1 MYLMKNINSL
11 ALCLLVVTS
20 CGGGSEKAEV
30 TPPPVAVATGLLIP
44 VSDSSVLLDSM
55 RGGFAQIAAANAA
68 RMGGQVWEA
77 TSVDASTNFTT
88 TYTLEANVDEHDFVK
103 YDGNH
108 LFIAPS
114 RGMDCCFILE
124 DALAPEMALADEMP
138 TENDERSIRILATDP
153 SDASALEVS
162 TIALSDNLSVE
173 GLYVNDSQL
182 VAISSSGWWG
192 GYGDSFTRVA
202 NWESQTTILSVYDI
216 ADVTAPTNQ
225 INIEFEGGFVNSRK
239 KGDIVYLVAR
249 HTPIIEGFVYYPN
262 DAQKIENERLL
273 SEISLED
280 MLPTMSIDGVSSPLV
295 DAGDCLIA
303 DSEHELSPAV
313 NGYPTMTILIAVD
326 LVDPSIAK
334 ARCYLEPT
342 DGIYVSQN
350 AIYLSQIDYDDSLT
364 EPSSRTIIHRFELT
378 KNLVYQ
384 GSGAAEGSLYLS
396 GDRDFR
402 INEHDGYLRL
412 VTTQR
417 TGDSSDTVDHK
428 LSILKLNT
436 EDVELDLV
444 STLPNSERPEAI
456 GKPNE
461 ALYGVR
467 FMGDALYLVTFERID
482 PLYVVDLS
490 KPTDPM
496 IAGELMVTGFSDFLH
511 AVNDDLLM
519 GLGQDENGL
528 VKLELFNVA
537 DMTAPYSLGGISL
550 GESEGASWGYSE
562 ARYNRHAFTYQ
573 AIDASKDRFLIPA
586 TISFYSAEM
595 RYQEDNRLY
604 MFEIN
609 SKDNAALASIDEI
622 GRISAGR
629 EWWQSN
635 LMRSVIHDDAV
646 YYVNGNAVWS
656 ALWTNPTEQ
665 KGPL

>member
-1 MYLMKNINSL
+1 
-11 ALCLLVVTS
+11 
-20 CGGGSEKAEV
+20 
-30 TPPPVAVATGLLIP
+30 
-44 VSDSSVLLDSM
+44 
-55 RGGFAQIAAANAA
+55 
-68 RMGGQVWEA
+68 
-77 TSVDASTNFTT
+77 
-88 TYTLEANVDEHDFVK
+88 
-103 YDGNH
+103 
-108 LFIAPS
+108 
-114 RGMDCCFILE
+114 
-124 DALAPEMALADEMP
+124 
-138 TENDERSIRILATDP
+138 
-153 SDASALEVS
+153 
-162 TIALSDNLSVE
+162 
-173 GLYVNDSQL
+173 
-182 VAISSSGWWG
+182 
-192 GYGDSFTRVA
+192 
-202 NWESQTTILSVYDI
+202 
-216 ADVTAPTNQ
+216 
-225 INIEFEGGFVNSRK
+225 
-239 KGDIVYLVAR
+239 
-249 HTPIIEGFVYYPN
+249 
-262 DAQKIENERLL
+262 
-273 SEISLED
+273 
-280 MLPTMSIDGVSSPLV
+280 MSIDGVSSPLV
-295 DAGDCLIA
+295 NVGDCLIA

-326 LVDPSIAK
+326 LVDRSIAK

-350 AIYLSQIDYDDSLT
+350 AIYLSQIDYDDSLI

-384 GSGAAEGSLYLS
+384 GSGAAKGSLYLS

-436 EDVELDLV
+436 QDVELDLV

-490 KPTDPM
+490 QPTDPM

-595 RYQEDNRLY
+595 GYQEDSRLY

-609 SKDNAALASIDEI
+609 SKENAALASIDEI

-646 YYVNGNAVWS
+646 YYVNGKAVWS

>member
-1 MYLMKNINSL
+1 
-11 ALCLLVVTS
+11 
-20 CGGGSEKAEV
+20 
-30 TPPPVAVATGLLIP
+30 
-44 VSDSSVLLDSM
+44 
-55 RGGFAQIAAANAA
+55 
-68 RMGGQVWEA
+68 
-77 TSVDASTNFTT
+77 
-88 TYTLEANVDEHDFVK
+88 
-103 YDGNH
+103 
-108 LFIAPS
+108 
-114 RGMDCCFILE
+114 
-124 DALAPEMALADEMP
+124 
-138 TENDERSIRILATDP
+138 
-153 SDASALEVS
+153 
-162 TIALSDNLSVE
+162 
-173 GLYVNDSQL
+173 
-182 VAISSSGWWG
+182 
-192 GYGDSFTRVA
+192 
-202 NWESQTTILSVYDI
+202 
-216 ADVTAPTNQ
+216 
-225 INIEFEGGFVNSRK
+225 
-239 KGDIVYLVAR
+239 
-249 HTPIIEGFVYYPN
+249 
-262 DAQKIENERLL
+262 
-273 SEISLED
+273 
-280 MLPTMSIDGVSSPLV
+280 MSIDGISSPLV
-295 DAGDCLIA
+295 NVSDCLIT

-326 LVDPSIAK
+326 LVDRSIAK

-350 AIYLSQIDYDDSLT
+350 AIYLSQIDYDDSLI

-378 KNLVYQ
+378 KNLGYQ

-436 EDVELDLV
+436 QDVELDLV

-490 KPTDPM
+490 QPTDPM

-537 DMTAPYSLGGISL
+537 DMTAPYSLGSISL

-573 AIDASKDRFLIPA
+573 VIDASKDRFLIPT
-586 TISFYSAEM
+586 TISFYSTEM
-595 RYQEDNRLY
+595 DYQEDSRLY

-629 EWWQSN
+629 ESWQSN

-646 YYVNGNAVWS
+646 YYVNGNGVWS

>member
-1 MYLMKNINSL
+1 
-11 ALCLLVVTS
+11 
-20 CGGGSEKAEV
+20 
-30 TPPPVAVATGLLIP
+30 
-44 VSDSSVLLDSM
+44 
-55 RGGFAQIAAANAA
+55 
-68 RMGGQVWEA
+68 
-77 TSVDASTNFTT
+77 
-88 TYTLEANVDEHDFVK
+88 
-103 YDGNH
+103 
-108 LFIAPS
+108 
-114 RGMDCCFILE
+114 MDCCFILE
-124 DALAPEMALADEMP
+124 DALAPEMAVADEMP
-138 TENDERSIRILATDP
+138 INNDERSIRILATDP

-173 GLYVNDSQL
+173 GLYVNGSQL

-192 GYGDSFTRVA
+192 GYGDSFTRVS

-262 DAQKIENERLL
+262 DTQKIENERLL

-280 MLPTMSIDGVSSPLV
+280 MLPTMSIDGISSPLV
-295 DAGDCLIA
+295 NVGDCLIT

-326 LVDPSIAK
+326 LVDPRIVK

-384 GSGAAEGSLYLS
+384 GSGAAKGSLYLS

-428 LSILKLNT
+428 LSILKLNIQ
-436 EDVELDLV
+436 DVELDLV

-467 FMGDALYLVTFERID
+467 FMGDALYLVTFERTD

-595 RYQEDNRLY
+595 GYQEDNRLY

-635 LMRSVIHDDAV
+635 LERSVIHDDAV

>member
-1 MYLMKNINSL
+1 
-11 ALCLLVVTS
+11 
-20 CGGGSEKAEV
+20 
-30 TPPPVAVATGLLIP
+30 
-44 VSDSSVLLDSM
+44 
-55 RGGFAQIAAANAA
+55 
-68 RMGGQVWEA
+68 
-77 TSVDASTNFTT
+77 
-88 TYTLEANVDEHDFVK
+88 
-103 YDGNH
+103 
-108 LFIAPS
+108 
-114 RGMDCCFILE
+114 
-124 DALAPEMALADEMP
+124 
-138 TENDERSIRILATDP
+138 
-153 SDASALEVS
+153 
-162 TIALSDNLSVE
+162 
-173 GLYVNDSQL
+173 
-182 VAISSSGWWG
+182 
-192 GYGDSFTRVA
+192 
-202 NWESQTTILSVYDI
+202 
-216 ADVTAPTNQ
+216 
-225 INIEFEGGFVNSRK
+225 
-239 KGDIVYLVAR
+239 
-249 HTPIIEGFVYYPN
+249 
-262 DAQKIENERLL
+262 
-273 SEISLED
+273 
-280 MLPTMSIDGVSSPLV
+280 
-295 DAGDCLIA
+295 
-303 DSEHELSPAV
+303 
-313 NGYPTMTILIAVD
+313 
-326 LVDPSIAK
+326 
-334 ARCYLEPT
+334 
-342 DGIYVSQN
+342 
-350 AIYLSQIDYDDSLT
+350 
-364 EPSSRTIIHRFELT
+364 
-378 KNLVYQ
+378 
-384 GSGAAEGSLYLS
+384 
-396 GDRDFR
+396 
-402 INEHDGYLRL
+402 
-412 VTTQR
+412 
-417 TGDSSDTVDHK
+417 
-428 LSILKLNT
+428 
-436 EDVELDLV
+436 
-444 STLPNSERPEAI
+444 EAI

-595 RYQEDNRLY
+595 GYQEDNRLY

-635 LMRSVIHDDAV
+635 VKRSVIHDDAV